1 MKKIS
6 ESRLATLIREEVKL
20 MNLEIAGVENWEGY
34 KEALYP
40 SKPNES
46 EAYYADYLNMSDEER
61 LSIFKELALKEKLAA
76 LKEDLAAFKPIIR
89 NILNEEIPS
98 RPIININEAEKI
110 YNKNKN

>member
-6 ESRLATLIREEVKL
+6 ESRLATLLREEVKL

-46 EAYYADYLNMSDEER
+46 EAYYADYLNMSDEEIMQ
-61 LSIFKELALKEKLAA
+61 LYKEKEV
-76 LKEDLAAFKPIIR
+76 LKNPNMQNIRKKLFKTQ
-89 NILNEEIPS
+89 
-98 RPIININEAEKI
+98 
-110 YNKNKN
+110 

>member
-6 ESRLATLIREEVKL
+6 ESRLATLLREEVKL

-46 EAYYADYLNMSDEER
+46 EAYYADYLNMSDEE
-61 LSIFKELALKEKLAA
+61 IT
-76 LKEDLAAFKPIIR
+76 
-89 NILNEEIPS
+89 
-98 RPIININEAEKI
+98 
-110 YNKNKN
+110 KNFETIK